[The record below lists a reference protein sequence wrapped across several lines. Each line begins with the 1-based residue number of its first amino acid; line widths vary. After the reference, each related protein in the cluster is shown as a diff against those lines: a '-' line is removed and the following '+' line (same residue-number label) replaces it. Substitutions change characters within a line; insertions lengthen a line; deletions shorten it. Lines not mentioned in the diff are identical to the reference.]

1 MSHSVQP
8 SQVNQRDGDAAG
20 QSVAEQTE
28 ELHQG
33 RVDICFKVQHPYI
46 QHIQLYELGAACTLK
61 ILNWWWFGT
70 FFIFPYIGNKNPN

>member
-1 MSHSVQP
+1 MAKLISSVQP

-33 RVDICFKVQHPYI
+33 PVDIRLKVQHPYI
-46 QHIQLYELGAACTLK
+46 QHIQLYELGAACTILYLK
-61 ILNWWWFGT
+61 NTKGIQE
-70 FFIFPYIGNKNPN
+70 

>member
-33 RVDICFKVQHPYI
+33 LVDICFKVQHPYI

-61 ILNWWWFGT
+61 ILNWLVVWN
-70 FFIFPYIGNKNPN
+70 IFYFSIYWE